1 MYNYH
6 KTRHSTSSESETSR
20 PLMHYYYQEPPVNP
34 IHMQAYGVNPQYY
47 PTPFEQVSLNSYP
60 SLLPNPPYMQETYD
74 TNYYEPPRTPDTQY
88 FTPHYQD
95 TSTACESEVEHDKIP
110 HRRKRNQRKPRT
122 QPSQLNGSIPNK
134 PQFEPLQPTMPTS
147 PRQFQFHP
155 QPGQKAGCHREK
167 PNNGTNTPKEKVE
180 DRETNN
186 GNGSY
191 LGHISQI
198 VATIHFLCCLCATL
212 LCFSMLPS
220 YGATLRQ

>member
-1 MYNYH
+1 MYNYL
-6 KTRHSTSSESETSR
+6 KTRHST
-20 PLMHYYYQEPPVNP
+20 PVNS
-34 IHMQAYGVNPQYY
+34 IHMQAYGANPQYY
-47 PTPFEQVSLNSYP
+47 PPSYLSSLPYP
-60 SLLPNPPYMQETYD
+60 PHMQA
-74 TNYYEPPRTPDTQY
+74 PRTPDTQY
-88 FTPHYQD
+88 FTPHNQD
-95 TSTACESEVEHDKIP
+95 TSTASESEVEHDKTP
-110 HRRKRNQRKPRT
+110 HRRKRHQRKP
-122 QPSQLNGSIPNK
+122 PNK

-155 QPGQKAGCHREK
+155 QPGREAGCHRER
-167 PNNGTNTPKEKVE
+167 PNNGTNTPQEKVE

-212 LCFSMLPS
+212 LCFSMLPL